1 VYVRSENIRAK
12 VLISCVGGLVEP
24 NRWPESI
31 PGKENFQGD
40 IFHSARWKYDV
51 DLKDKDVVVVGTGCS
66 AAQFV
71 PELTKTYGAKSVTQ
85 LMRSPPWVVP
95 KQSPPLGEEKWPIWG
110 PWLNTYIP
118 GFAKSMRMMVA
129 TQAELDFRLF
139 GGSKYSEKERAKL
152 EVELIAHMKKIVP
165 KKYHEVSYC

>member
-1 VYVRSENIRAK
+1 LV
-12 VLISCVGGLVEP
+12 SCVGGLVEP

-31 PGKENFQGD
+31 PGKEKFQGD

-51 DLKDKDVVVVGTGCS
+51 DLKDKDVVVLGTGCS

-85 LMRSPPWVVP
+85 VMRSPPWVVP
-95 KQSPPLGEEKWPIWG
+95 KQSPPFGEEKWSIWG
-110 PWLNTYIP
+110 PRLNTYVP

-129 TQAELDFRLF
+129 TRAEFEFRLF

-152 EVELIAHMKKIVP
+152 EVELIAHMKNTVP
-165 KKYHEVSYC
+165 KKYHEVSCC